1 MADLP
6 YETWAAALPSA
17 TLPLTTEPMVVVQA
31 GVPKQVPPSA
41 VAQMWDTVT
50 QLAGSI
56 AGSAWCEQR
65 DRLGNKEVVVT
76 LKGWQSTAQDYTFPV
91 AFTDYAVALWD
102 SIPASTVILTKVTL
116 PDTSAGAIDAV
127 IVIRGH

>member
-17 TLPLTTEPMVVVQA
+17 TLPLTTEPMVVVQG

-41 VAQMWDTVT
+41 VAAMFDVVT
-50 QLAGSI
+50 QLAGSVG
-56 AGSAWCEQR
+56 GSAWCEQQ
-65 DRLGNKEVVVT
+65 DRSGNKEVVVT
-76 LKGWQSTAQDYTFPV
+76 LKAWQSTPQDYTFPV
-91 AFTDYAVALWD
+91 PFADYAVALFD
-102 SIPASTVILTKVTL
+102 SSPVSTVILTKVTL